1 MKNRVLF
8 NYPIEEVLS
17 TTLSLQT
24 IQRTLEKEFKIR
36 YFDFNSFIQNK
47 SLQNIKNWDK
57 EKQNKFIK
65 TIGGVKNFNKTKDF
79 LKSKNLL

>member
-1 MKNRVLF
+1 MRNRLLF

-24 IQRTLEKEFKIR
+24 IQRTLEKEYKIK
-36 YFDFNSFIQNK
+36 YFDFNSFIENK

-65 TIGGVKNFNKTKDF
+65 TIGGIKNFNKTKDF

>member
-1 MKNRVLF
+1 MKNKVLF

-24 IQRTLEKEFKIR
+24 IQRTLEKEYKIR

-65 TIGGVKNFNKTKDF
+65 TIGGIKNFNKTKDF

>member
-1 MKNRVLF
+1 MKNKVLF

-17 TTLSLQT
+17 TTLSLQA
-24 IQRTLEKEFKIR
+24 IQRTLEKEFRIR
-36 YFDFNSFIQNK
+36 YFDFNSFIQSR

-57 EKQNKFIK
+57 EKQNKFIR

>member
-1 MKNRVLF
+1 MKNKVLF

-36 YFDFNSFIQNK
+36 YFDFNSFIENK
-47 SLQNIKNWDK
+47 SLQNIKSWDK

>member
-1 MKNRVLF
+1 MKNKTVF
-8 NYPIEEVLS
+8 NYPIEELLS

-24 IQRTLEKEFKIR
+24 IQRTLEREYRIR
-36 YFDFNSFIQNK
+36 YFDFDSFIQSK
-47 SLQNIKNWDK
+47 SLQNIRHWDK
-57 EKQNKFIK
+57 SKQDKFIK

>member
-1 MKNRVLF
+1 MKNKVLF

-47 SLQNIKNWDK
+47 SLQNIKSWDK

>member
-1 MKNRVLF
+1 MKNKVLF

-24 IQRTLEKEFKIR
+24 IQRTLEKEYKIR

-57 EKQNKFIK
+57 EKQNKFIRI
-65 TIGGVKNFNKTKDF
+65 IGGIKNFNKTKDF
-79 LKSKNLL
+79 LKSKNLI

>member
-1 MKNRVLF
+1 MKNKVLF

-24 IQRTLEKEFKIR
+24 IQRTLEKEFRIR

-47 SLQNIKNWDK
+47 SLQNIKSWDK
-57 EKQNKFIK
+57 EKQNKFIR